1 MNMSA
6 IKNSAPAVFSSSP
19 SPKMS
24 DRYSFVNTYEV
35 LGAFENEGWMVNSV
49 TQRGMGMYNTHEI
62 RLRNGDM
69 PKVGDDFLEAII
81 RNSHNGTTKFSVSA
95 GIHRLVCKNGL
106 TIPSSISE
114 GFSIRHQNFDIG
126 EVRRVTDEFAEK
138 LPKIEAS
145 VGKMKSK
152 ILTDEEMEKY
162 VIKASELRWKS
173 DSIPNVLPIEQ
184 ILAPRRQEDVQN
196 DMWTVFNRVQ
206 ESFIRGNVGYR
217 TKNGRNSKLKSLNDI
232 VVTNKINTGLWELAD
247 SMC

>member
-1 MNMSA
+1 MNISA

-145 VGKMKSK
+145 IGKMKSK
-152 ILTDEEMEKY
+152 ILTDEEMAKY
-162 VIKASELRWKS
+162 VIKASELRWKA
-173 DSIPNVLPIEQ
+173 DSMPNVIPIEQ
-184 ILAPRRQEDVQN
+184 ILNPRRQEDVQN

-206 ESFIRGNVGYR
+206 ESFIRGNVGYK
-217 TKNGRNSKLKSLNDI
+217 TKSGRSSKLKALNDI

>member
-1 MNMSA
+1 M
-6 IKNSAPAVFSSSP
+6 I
-19 SPKMS
+19 
-24 DRYSFVNTYEV
+24 
-35 LGAFENEGWMVNSV
+35 NSV

>member
-1 MNMSA
+1 MNISA

>member
-1 MNMSA
+1 MNISA

-138 LPKIEAS
+138 LPKIEVS
-145 VGKMKSK
+145 IGKMKSK